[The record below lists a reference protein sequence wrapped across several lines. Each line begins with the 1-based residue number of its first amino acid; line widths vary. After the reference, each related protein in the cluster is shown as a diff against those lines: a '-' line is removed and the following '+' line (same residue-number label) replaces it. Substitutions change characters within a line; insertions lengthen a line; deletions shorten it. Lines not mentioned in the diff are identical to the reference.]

1 VILLDVNILLYAYD
15 EASSHYREVQ
25 PWLEALLS
33 GPEDVGV
40 PWLTLWAFV
49 RISTNPRISETP
61 LDPRAAIRTLQDLLA
76 GPRVRIVEPGPHHI
90 RILEKLVVDGQAS
103 GPRVTD
109 AALAALAIEHG
120 ATLAS
125 TDRDFS
131 RFPNLRWINPLTA
144 AGS

>member
-1 VILLDVNILLYAYD
+1 MILLDANILLYAYD
-15 EASSHYREVQ
+15 EASSHHREIQ
-25 PWLEALLS
+25 PWLQAQLS
-33 GPEDVGV
+33 GSEDVGI

-49 RISTNPRISETP
+49 RIATNSRVQESP
-61 LDPRAAIRTLQDLLA
+61 LEPHVAIRTLRDLLA
-76 GPRVRIVEPGPHHI
+76 WPRVRIIEPGPHHLHL
-90 RILEKLVVDGQAS
+90 LEEMVVEGQAS

-131 RFPNLRWINPLTA
+131 RFPNLRWINPLAT
-144 AGS
+144 G

>member
-1 VILLDVNILLYAYD
+1 MILLDVNILLYSFD
-15 EASSHYREVQ
+15 ETSSQHRTLA
-25 PWLEALLS
+25 PWLQTLLS
-33 GPEDVGV
+33 GPEEVGI

-49 RISTNPRISETP
+49 RIATNPRITETP
-61 LDPRAAIRTLQDLLA
+61 LEPRAAIAVLRELLEW
-76 GPRVRIVEPGPHHI
+76 PRVRIIEPGPHHVH
-90 RILEKLVVDGQAS
+90 ILEELVVEGQAS

-131 RFPNLRWINPLTA
+131 RFPSLRWINPLA
-144 AGS
+144 PG

>member
-1 VILLDVNILLYAYD
+1 VILLDANILLYAFD
-15 EASSHYREVQ
+15 ETSSHHRALA
-25 PWLEALLS
+25 PWLQASLS
-33 GPEDVGV
+33 GPEDVGI

-49 RISTNPRISETP
+49 RIATNSRITEAP
-61 LDPRAAIRTLQDLLA
+61 LEPRAAINALQDLLA
-76 GPRVRIVEPGPHHI
+76 WPRVRIIEPGPHHI
-90 RILEKLVVDGQAS
+90 HILEEMIVQGQAS

-131 RFPNLRWINPLTA
+131 RFPNLRWINPLATA
-144 AGS
+144 

>member
-15 EASSHYREVQ
+15 EASSHHRAIK
-25 PWLEALLS
+25 PWLLALLS
-33 GPEDVGV
+33 GPEEVGI

-49 RISTNPRISETP
+49 RIATNGRISETP
-61 LDPRAAIRTLQDLLA
+61 LEPRKAIRTLQNLLA
-76 GPRVRIVEPGPHHI
+76 WPRVRIIEPGPHHI
-90 RILEKLVVDGQAS
+90 PILEKLVVEGQAS

-109 AALAALAIEHG
+109 AALAALAIEYG

-131 RFPNLRWINPLTA
+131 RFPDLRWINPLA
-144 AGS
+144 PG

>member
-1 VILLDVNILLYAYD
+1 MILLDVNILLYAYD
-15 EASSHYREVQ
+15 ETSSHYGEVQ

-40 PWLTLWAFV
+40 AWLTLWAFV
-49 RISTNPRISETP
+49 RISTNPRINLTP
-61 LDPRAAIRTLQDLLA
+61 LEPRAAIGVLQDLLA
-76 GPRVRIVEPGPHHI
+76 WPRVRIVEPGPHHI
-90 RILEKLVVDGQAS
+90 PLLEELVVNGQAS

-131 RFPNLRWINPLTA
+131 RFPNLRWINPLSA
-144 AGS
+144 R

>member
-1 VILLDVNILLYAYD
+1 MILLDVNILLYAFD
-15 EASSHYREVQ
+15 ENSSHHRGIR
-25 PWLEALLS
+25 PWLQELLS
-33 GPEDVGV
+33 GPEELGI

-49 RISTNPRISETP
+49 RIATNSRISEIP
-61 LDPRAAIRTLQDLLA
+61 LEPRAAIRTLQDLLA
-76 GPRVRIVEPGPHHI
+76 WPRVRIVEPGPHHM
-90 RILEKLVVDGQAS
+90 RIFEELVVECQAS

-131 RFPNLRWINPLTA
+131 RFPDLRWINPLA
-144 AGS
+144 PG